1 MASNKKFATI
11 LLFLA
16 YLSLIFF
23 SWILVIRFG
32 ISTDLAY
39 LLLLVEQLQILQTA
53 SGIVVIGLFASLISD
68 ME

>member
-1 MASNKKFATI
+1 MMSNKKFVTI

-23 SWILVIRFG
+23 SGILIVRVGDTTNIG
-32 ISTDLAY
+32 ILTDLSQ
-39 LLLLVEQLQILQTA
+39 QLQYLSVI
-53 SGIVVIGLFASLISD
+53 SGLVVIGLFASLISD

>member
-23 SWILVIRFG
+23 SGILLFRFG

-39 LLLLVEQLQILQTA
+39 LLLIAQQLQILQTV
-53 SGIVVIGLFASLISD
+53 SGFIVIGLFASLISD

>member
-1 MASNKKFATI
+1 MSNKKFVTI

-23 SWILVIRFG
+23 SGILIVRVGDTTNIG
-32 ISTDLAY
+32 ILTDLSQ
-39 LLLLVEQLQILQTA
+39 QLQYLSVI
-53 SGIVVIGLFASLISD
+53 SGLVVIGLFASLISD